1 MRKINWGSVEEA
13 KEFERLGSGG
23 YVCRIVKIIDNPAK
37 EYLQVFMDVAE
48 GGFKNYGADAEKRN
62 GNDWSY
68 IRMYRSYKEKALG
81 MFKAFLSAIEKSNQ
95 NFKADAFDG
104 DEQKL
109 VGLLIGVVLGYEEYQ
124 KNDGTIGI
132 RTYVRT
138 LTSADKIRKKEFKVP
153 DLKKLATTTTATA
166 TSQPAPA
173 ASAYEDDEDVP
184 F

>member
-23 YVCRIVKIIDNPAK
+23 YVCKIVSITDNPQK
-37 EYLQVFMDVAE
+37 EYLKVVMDVAE

-68 IRMYRSYKEKALG
+68 IRMFRSYKEKALG
-81 MFKAFLSAIEKSNQ
+81 MFKAFLAALEKSNPS
-95 NFKADAFDG
+95 FKADDFDG
-104 DEQKL
+104 DERKL
-109 VGLLIGVVLGYEEYQ
+109 IGLLVGVVLGYEEYQ

-153 DLKKLATTTTATA
+153 DLKKLTTATTTTATP
-166 TSQPAPA
+166 QPAPA
-173 ASAYEDDEDVP
+173 ASAYEDEDLP